1 MLVKLPTRAF
11 VDDFGLLVEGENPYV
26 YMYENGIVRLSA
38 SMKPIPVVKVKAR
51 WVHKDVKI
59 SCEIADT
66 EEKKILGL
74 QKHASLPEGMG
85 MYFPYAGPTN
95 VTFHQGA
102 VPFSLDLMFL
112 REGEIV
118 KIEANTMVGGSD
130 RWSCSECDG
139 VIEAAAGFC
148 ASKEVGVSD
157 KVALFAYS
165 EEDIKAYEA
174 DRVAVQEEFAADLNE
189 CVASLASAI
198 VGGER
203 D

>member
-1 MLVKLPTRAF
+1 VLVKLPNRAY

-38 SMKPIPVVKVKAR
+38 SVKPIPVVKIKAR
-51 WVHKDVKI
+51 WVHKNVKI

-74 QKHASLPEGMG
+74 QKHASLPEGTG

-95 VTFHQGA
+95 VTFHQGS

-112 REGEIV
+112 REGEVV
-118 KIEANTMVGGSD
+118 KIEANTVVGGSD
-130 RWSCSECDG
+130 RWGCSECDG

-148 ASKEVGVSD
+148 ADKEVGVSD

-165 EEDIKAYEA
+165 AEDIRAYEA
-174 DRVAVQEEFAADLNE
+174 DRIAIQEETAVDFTE
-189 CVASLASAI
+189 CIASLASAI
-198 VGGER
+198 VGRER
-203 D
+203 G